1 MQHGIA
7 STESDPIYPGY
18 SNGANI
24 ASSLLLLRSEV
35 LSSVILFR
43 TTIPFMSE
51 KVPNLV
57 TKNIVMGAGEHDPL
71 VPREQTEMLFRMF
84 KKAGDRVVLH
94 WKEISGHQLGYD
106 EIPAAK
112 EWLLNLVPA

>member
-7 STESDPIYPGY
+7 STESEPIYPGY

-35 LSSVILFR
+35 LSSVVLFR
-43 TTIPFMSE
+43 IMIPFIPE

-57 TKNIVMGAGEHDPL
+57 TKNIFMGAGGARSSSSQRIDGNAFSF
-71 VPREQTEMLFRMF
+71 VQKGWR
-84 KKAGDRVVLH
+84 
-94 WKEISGHQLGYD
+94 
-106 EIPAAK
+106 
-112 EWLLNLVPA
+112 

>member
-35 LSSVILFR
+35 LSSVVLFR
-43 TTIPFMSE
+43 IMIPFMPE

-57 TKNIVMGAGEHDPL
+57 TKNIFMGAGEHDPR
-71 VPREQTEMLFRMF
+71 VPREQTEMLFRLF
-84 KKAGDRVVLH
+84 KKAGAKVVLH
-94 WKEISGHQLGYD
+94 WEETAGHLLGYD
-106 EIPAAK
+106 EILATK
-112 EWLLNLVPA
+112 EWLSNLGLA